1 VTEGLADTSV
11 WISAE
16 LGRRLGRTG
25 LPDVLLVSVITL
37 AELQAGVLA
46 ASDPA
51 TVSTRLRTL
60 QLALESE
67 PLPVDA
73 AVAQE
78 WALLRVEVARAGRRV
93 NVNDLWIAATA
104 RANRL
109 QVVTQDGDFAALAAL
124 GLIDLIEI

>member
-1 VTEGLADTSV
+1 MTEGLADTSV

-16 LGRRLGRTG
+16 LGRPLDRARL
-25 LPDVLLVSVITL
+25 PSLLRVSVVTV

-46 ASDPA
+46 ASDPP
-51 TVSTRLRTL
+51 TVSTRLKTL
-60 QLALESE
+60 QLAQVAE

-78 WALLRVEVARAGRRV
+78 WALLRVELAGVGRRV

-109 QVVTQDGDFAALAAL
+109 PVVSRDGDFDVLAEL
-124 GLIDLIEI
+124 GLIDVVQV

>member
-1 VTEGLADTSV
+1 MTEGLADTSV

-16 LGRRLGRTG
+16 LGRRLDRAA
-25 LPDVLLVSVITL
+25 LPDVLRVSVITL

-46 ASDPA
+46 ASDPG

-60 QLALESE
+60 QLAQDSE

-73 AVAQE
+73 AVGQE
-78 WALLRVEVARAGRRV
+78 WALLRVEVARAGKGV

-109 QVVTQDGDFAALAAL
+109 PVVTQDGDFEVLAAR
-124 GLIDLIEI
+124 GLIDVIRV

>member
-1 VTEGLADTSV
+1 LADTSV

-16 LGRRLGRTG
+16 LGRRLDRTA
-25 LPDVLLVSVITL
+25 LPDVLRVSVITL

-46 ASDPA
+46 ASEPE

-109 QVVTQDGDFAALAAL
+109 QVVTQDGDFAVLAAL

>member
-1 VTEGLADTSV
+1 MTEGLTDTSV

-16 LGRRLGRTG
+16 LGRGLDRGG
-25 LPDVLLVSVITL
+25 LPDVLRVSVITL
-37 AELQAGVLA
+37 AELEAGVLA

-51 TVSTRLRTL
+51 TVSTRLQTL
-60 QLALESE
+60 QLAKESDA
-67 PLPVDA
+67 LPVDA

-78 WALLRVEVARAGRRV
+78 WALLRVQLARAGKRV

-109 QVVTQDGDFAALAAL
+109 PVVTQDGDFDVLAEL
-124 GLIDLIEI
+124 GQIDLIQV

>member
-1 VTEGLADTSV
+1 MTEGLADTSV

-16 LGRRLGRTG
+16 LGRGLDRTG

-46 ASDPA
+46 APDPA

-60 QLALESE
+60 QLTLESE

-78 WALLRVEVARAGRRV
+78 WALLRVKVARAGRRV

-109 QVVTQDGDFAALAAL
+109 QVVTQDGDFAVLADL

>member
-16 LGRRLGRTG
+16 LGRRLDRTG

-60 QLALESE
+60 QLTLESE

-109 QVVTQDGDFAALAAL
+109 QVVTQDGDFAVLAAL

>member
-16 LGRRLGRTG
+16 LGRRLDRTG

-60 QLALESE
+60 QLTLESE

-109 QVVTQDGDFAALAAL
+109 QVVTQDGDFAALADL

>member
-1 VTEGLADTSV
+1 MTEGLADTSV

-16 LGRRLGRTG
+16 LGRGIDRTG

-46 ASDPA
+46 APDRA

-60 QLALESE
+60 QLTLESE

-78 WALLRVEVARAGRRV
+78 WALLRVKVARAGRRV

-104 RANRL
+104 SANRL
-109 QVVTQDGDFAALAAL
+109 QVVTQDGDFAVLADL

>member
-1 VTEGLADTSV
+1 MTEGLADTSV

-16 LGRRLGRTG
+16 LGRRLDRTG

-60 QLALESE
+60 QLTLESE

-109 QVVTQDGDFAALAAL
+109 QVVTQDGDFAVLADL

>member
-1 VTEGLADTSV
+1 MADTSV
-11 WISAE
+11 RISGE
-16 LGRRLGRTG
+16 LGRPLDRTG

-78 WALLRVEVARAGRRV
+78 WSLLRVEVARAGRRV
-93 NVNDLWIAATA
+93 NVNDLWITATA
-104 RANRL
+104 RANRRR
-109 QVVTQDGDFAALAAL
+109 VVAQGGDFDVLSAL
-124 GLIDLIEI
+124 GLVDLIEV

>member
-1 VTEGLADTSV
+1 MTEGLTDTSV

-16 LGRRLGRTG
+16 LGRDLDRAG
-25 LPDVLLVSVITL
+25 LPDVLRVSVITL

-46 ASDPA
+46 ASDPT

-60 QLALESE
+60 QLAQESE

-73 AVAQE
+73 VVCQE

-109 QVVTQDGDFAALAAL
+109 PVVTQDGDFDVLAAL
-124 GLIDLIEI
+124 GLIDLVQV

>member
-1 VTEGLADTSV
+1 MTEALADTSV

-16 LGRRLGRTG
+16 LGRPVDRAG
-25 LPDVLLVSVITL
+25 LPDVLLVSLITW

-60 QLALESE
+60 QLALDSE

-78 WALLRVEVARAGRRV
+78 WALLRVEVARAARRV

-109 QVVTQDGDFAALAAL
+109 PVVTQNGDFAVLAAL

>member
-16 LGRRLGRTG
+16 LGRRLDRTG

-60 QLALESE
+60 QLTLESE

-109 QVVTQDGDFAALAAL
+109 QVVTQDGDFAVLADL

>member
-1 VTEGLADTSV
+1 MTEGLADTSIWV
-11 WISAE
+11 SAE
-16 LGRRLGRTG
+16 LGRPLDRAR
-25 LPDVLLVSVITL
+25 LPDLLRISVITV

-46 ASDPA
+46 ASDPG
-51 TVSTRLRTL
+51 TVSKRLRTL

-109 QVVTQDGDFAALAAL
+109 QVVTQDGDFGVLATL
-124 GLIDLIEI
+124 GLIDLIQV

>member
-1 VTEGLADTSV
+1 MTEGLADTSI

-16 LGRRLGRTG
+16 LGRRLDRAA
-25 LPDVLLVSVITL
+25 LPDVLRVSVITL
-37 AELQAGVLA
+37 AELEAGVLA

-60 QLALESE
+60 RLAQGSV

-73 AVAQE
+73 AVGEE
-78 WALLRVEVARAGRRV
+78 WALLRVEVARAGKRA

-109 QVVTQDGDFAALAAL
+109 PVVSQDEDFEALASL
-124 GLIDLIEI
+124 GLIDVIRV

>member
-1 VTEGLADTSV
+1 MTEGLADTSV

-16 LGRRLGRTG
+16 LGRRLDRTG

-46 ASDPA
+46 ASEPA

-109 QVVTQDGDFAALAAL
+109 QVVTQDGDFAVLAAL

>member
-16 LGRRLGRTG
+16 LGRPLDRTR
-25 LPDVLLVSVITL
+25 LPDVLLVSVVTL

-46 ASDPA
+46 ASEPA
-51 TVSTRLRTL
+51 AVSTRLRTL
-60 QLALESE
+60 QLALESG
-67 PLPVDA
+67 PLPVDVT
-73 AVAQE
+73 VAQE

-93 NVNDLWIAATA
+93 NANDLWIAATA

-109 QVVTQDGDFAALAAL
+109 QVVTQDGDFAVLAAL

>member
-1 VTEGLADTSV
+1 MTEGLADTSV

-16 LGRRLGRTG
+16 LGRHLDRTS

-60 QLALESE
+60 QLAMESE

-73 AVAQE
+73 VVAQE
-78 WALLRVEVARAGRRV
+78 WALLRVEVARAGRWV

-104 RANRL
+104 RANRMP
-109 QVVTQDGDFAALAAL
+109 VVTQDGDFAVLAAL
-124 GLIDLIEI
+124 GLINLVEI

>member
-1 VTEGLADTSV
+1 MTEGLADTSV

-16 LGRRLGRTG
+16 LGRRLDRTG
-25 LPDVLLVSVITL
+25 LPDVLRVSVITL

-46 ASDPA
+46 ASDPQ

-60 QLALESE
+60 SLAQESE

-93 NVNDLWIAATA
+93 NVNDLWIGATS

-109 QVVTQDGDFAALAAL
+109 PVVAQDGDFTVMAAL
-124 GLIDLIEI
+124 GLIDLVQV